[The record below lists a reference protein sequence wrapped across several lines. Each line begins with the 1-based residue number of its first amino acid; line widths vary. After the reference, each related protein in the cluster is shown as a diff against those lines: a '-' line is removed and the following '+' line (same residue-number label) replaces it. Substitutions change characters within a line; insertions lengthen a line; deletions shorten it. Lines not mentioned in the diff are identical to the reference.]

1 MDLPE
6 IIHIDD
12 IEIAVAEISD
22 ATVAA
27 CVASHPTLLLA
38 VEGIR
43 SQRRRN
49 EVIATCALV
58 RHLFGNDAHLSH
70 LPSGAPQLLVAGKD
84 SGTALSISHCEGM
97 VAVAWRK
104 GSAIGID
111 IETPSPRVM
120 RVAPRFLSAE
130 ELHSCHNDLYLTTA
144 AWTVKEALFKCI
156 DEEGVDF
163 AKDLQVDIRAII
175 PGKECRYRAR
185 AYGREYVVATM
196 PIANKILSII
206 LKQST

>member
-1 MDLPE
+1 MDLPD

-22 ATVAA
+22 ATVAS

-49 EVIATCALV
+49 EVIATCAVV

-84 SGTALSISHCEGM
+84 SGTALSISH
-97 VAVAWRK
+97 
-104 GSAIGID
+104 
-111 IETPSPRVM
+111 
-120 RVAPRFLSAE
+120 
-130 ELHSCHNDLYLTTA
+130 
-144 AWTVKEALFKCI
+144 
-156 DEEGVDF
+156 
-163 AKDLQVDIRAII
+163 
-175 PGKECRYRAR
+175 
-185 AYGREYVVATM
+185 
-196 PIANKILSII
+196 
-206 LKQST
+206 